1 MPEDLLKF
9 RISSALKNLIGKDLI
24 TDQYIAIFE
33 LVKNSFDAKAK
44 QVTIKFENIYD
55 SKLSRIII
63 SDNGKG
69 MNNLDLIQKWLF
81 VAYSAKSEGTE
92 DVDDSITKA
101 TNDVDNQ
108 EDYRNKIS
116 SKRVYAGA
124 KGVGRFSC
132 DRLGEK
138 LLLITKKDEWGSK
151 TEALEVD
158 WKDFEKDAKDEFINI
173 PVKHRVL
180 NDNQYKIDHGT
191 ILQISELRDFW
202 DRERLFKLKRSLEKL
217 INPIDHGDDFKI
229 EIIVDDEKSKDS
241 LLKLERDKVNGYI
254 KNTVFETLDIKTTQ
268 IVSEISSEGNTITTT
283 LKDRGSLIYKIT
295 EKNPYNTISN
305 IKIHLFQLN
314 QASKYNF
321 SSVMGVQPV
330 QYGSIFVYK
339 NGFRVYPYG
348 EVDTDIF
355 DLNTR
360 KNQGYNRFLGT
371 RDLIGR
377 IEIIGNEKKLKET
390 TSRDGGFIKNT
401 SYYELLSFFYD
412 KAIKRLEKYIGLIKW
427 GEPNPENGN
436 KVIEA
441 NDIKEEILYIIKGLT
456 RASDLI
462 KIEYDNDFLNIMN
475 EKQEKSTIAILK
487 NLTRSAVKINDP
499 ALIKDIEQTKK
510 QFNKLL
516 SAKKELEIENDK
528 NSNELKI
535 VKDDLESTVKQNIF
549 LKTITTSDIK
559 DILALQHHIDRSSEK
574 INIHIDSLIELV
586 NKDASKDQ
594 LLSYIKKISYE
605 NQKIAS
611 VAKFITKANFNM
623 AAEIIED
630 DIVQFVNQYI
640 ENVYKEYDHLK
651 INKHILN
658 IEIRPFKETF
668 VMRFRPLEIIFVLDN
683 LLSNSYKAQSKNV
696 NLTWVKNS
704 DRTIGII
711 IADDGIGIK
720 DDLLNKIFEFGFTTT
735 DGSGIGLYH
744 VRDIIVNK
752 MKGKITVNNKLDKG
766 VEFTIEVNR

>member
-24 TDQYIAIFE
+24 TNQYIAIFE

-44 QVTIKFENIYD
+44 KVTIKFENIYD
-55 SKLSRIII
+55 SNLSKIII
-63 SDNGKG
+63 SDDGKG
-69 MNNLDLIQKWLF
+69 MNNIDLVQKWLF

-92 DVDDSITKA
+92 DIEDPINNATDNVDT
-101 TNDVDNQ
+101 Q
-108 EDYRNKIS
+108 EDYRNKI

-138 LLLITKKDEWGSK
+138 LILITKKDELDSK
-151 TEALEVD
+151 TEVLEVD
-158 WKDFEKDAKDEFINI
+158 WKDFEKDAKDEFINVSVRHKVI
-173 PVKHRVL
+173 
-180 NDNQYKIDHGT
+180 NNNQYKMDHGT
-191 ILQISELRDFW
+191 ILEITELRDIW
-202 DRERLFKLKRSLEKL
+202 DREKLFKLKHSLEKL

-229 EIIVDDEKSKDS
+229 EIIVDEEKTKDS
-241 LLKLERDKVNGYI
+241 LLKLDRDKVNGYI
-254 KNTVFETLDIKTTQ
+254 KNTIFETLDIKTTQ
-268 IVSEISSEGNTITTT
+268 IVSEISSEGKTITTT

-295 EKNPYNTISN
+295 EKNPYNSISD

-321 SSVMGVQPV
+321 SLVMGVPPV

-377 IEIIGNEKKLKET
+377 IEIIGNENNLKET

-401 SYYELLSFFYD
+401 SYYELSTFFYD

-427 GEPNPENGN
+427 GEPNPEDGN
-436 KVIEA
+436 KVVEA
-441 NDIKEEILYIIKGLT
+441 KDIKEEILAIIKGLT

-462 KIEYDNDFLNIMN
+462 IVDYDNNFLDIMN
-475 EKQEKSTIAILK
+475 EKQEKSTLAILK
-487 NLTRSAVKINDP
+487 NLSRSAVKINDP

-510 QFNKLL
+510 QFNQLL
-516 SAKKELEIENDK
+516 TAKKELEVENDK
-528 NSNELKI
+528 NSIELKI

-594 LLSYIKKISYE
+594 LINHIKKISYE

-651 INKHILN
+651 INKQLLN
-658 IEIRPFKETF
+658 IEIKPFNEAF

-683 LLSNSYKAQSKNV
+683 LLSNSFKAQSKNV
-696 NLTWVKNS
+696 ILTWVKNN
-704 DRTIGII
+704 DNTISFN
-711 IADDGIGIK
+711 IADDGIGIN
-720 DDLLNKIFEFGFTTT
+720 DDALNKIYEFGFTTT